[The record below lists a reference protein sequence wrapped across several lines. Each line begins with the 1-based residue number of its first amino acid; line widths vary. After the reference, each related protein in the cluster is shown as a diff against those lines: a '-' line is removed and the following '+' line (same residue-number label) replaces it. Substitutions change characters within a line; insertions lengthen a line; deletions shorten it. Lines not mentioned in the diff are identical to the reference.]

1 MHQLIRVIVPGTNQQ
16 DAVSRAHSALD
27 SLVGIRFD
35 SIPVFDYYRTFE
47 EPDARF
53 KQYVA
58 NVINDI
64 DSDSIDDESV
74 AAAYQIASDDGQ
86 ALLTDAQENQSE
98 EFRKI
103 FAKLQAKLDDGLT
116 VDDVMNDV
124 KGARFDLQRLA
135 EYTGPSIYLYDE
147 HGSGLWSPNEVS
159 DHVDR
164 LQDSSLTSNGDAVVG
179 ADKPETDSNDGGRQ
193 ASQAWLVPADVHY

>member
-16 DAVSRAHSALD
+16 NALARAHSALD
-27 SLVGIRFD
+27 TLVGIGFD
-35 SIPVFDYYRTFE
+35 STPVFDYYRTFE

-58 NVINDI
+58 NVIND

-86 ALLTDAQENQSE
+86 SLLEDALENQSE
-98 EFRKI
+98 AFRKI
-103 FAKLQAKLDDGLT
+103 FAKFQAKIDDGLT

-147 HGSGLWSPNEVS
+147 NGGGLWSPNEVA
-159 DHVDR
+159 DHVHR
-164 LQDSSLTSNGDAVVG
+164 LQDSSLTSDGGAVEV
-179 ADKPETDSNDGGRQ
+179 DDTPETTSNDRAEQ